1 MKLLKSTRRLEI
13 PFSKTKRFAF
23 LQVSFQIKTPN
34 RRRTGRVASPTPN
47 NKLEQDPIAATRL
60 FSRTLTCRHGKED
73 MKKGETETETE
84 ETGKISEFLLAS
96 SPADRKSVGTTKPQ
110 HRVKVGT
117 RCWGKSRK
125 NKCQRSKNKY
135 VKKNK
140 KSKAKKQSKTERKEE
155 VKYSRKQ
162 EKKDKRKDKGK
173 PTCYALTCVHGTRKE
188 AYERRKKVKREDQER
203 RSR

>member
-1 MKLLKSTRRLEI
+1 MRNASLDMTIGGFHIHLTDSHETFKIYKETGNTI
-13 PFSKTKRFAF
+13 SKTKQFAF
-23 LQVSFQIKTPN
+23 LQVSFQIGLQTG
-34 RRRTGRVASPTPN
+34 RRTGRVASPTPN

-60 FSRTLTCRHGKED
+60 FSRTWTCRHGKED
-73 MKKGETETETE
+73 MRKGETETETGIKTE
-84 ETGKISEFLLAS
+84 ETGKRSEFLLAS

-117 RCWGKSRK
+117 RRWGKSRK

-155 VKYSRKQ
+155 VK
-162 EKKDKRKDKGK
+162 
-173 PTCYALTCVHGTRKE
+173 
-188 AYERRKKVKREDQER
+188 
-203 RSR
+203 